1 MEKRG
6 FCENGL
12 GKKNKKILRKIE
24 NLEKPLV
31 KQRFGHIQQH
41 GRKKNKPR
49 DAMETAG
56 TLQKT
61 LEKQR
66 VAAGA
71 PREMEWLAGGHLGN
85 LTEDGKP

>member
-1 MEKRG
+1 MK
-6 FCENGL
+6 
-12 GKKNKKILRKIE
+12 
-24 NLEKPLV
+24 NLEKPLE
-31 KQRFGHIQQH
+31 KQPFRAGATN
-41 GRKKNKPR
+41 GRKKNRPR

>member
-1 MEKRG
+1 ME
-6 FCENGL
+6 NS
-12 GKKNKKILRKIE
+12 
-24 NLEKPLV
+24 EKPLV

-41 GRKKNKPR
+41 GKKVNRPR
-49 DAMETAG
+49 DAMETAR

-61 LEKQR
+61 LGKQR

-71 PREMEWLAGGHLGN
+71 PHEMEWLAGGHLEN

>member
-1 MEKRG
+1 MAEKKQAPGRHG
-6 FCENGL
+6 NG
-12 GKKNKKILRKIE
+12 
-24 NLEKPLV
+24 
-31 KQRFGHIQQH
+31 
-41 GRKKNKPR
+41 R
-49 DAMETAG
+49 DPS
-56 TLQKT
+56 KT